1 MPIPKIDHKKRKDE
15 QNENDIARLRKR
27 LTDVIQLNI
36 SDYSDP
42 VELILLR
49 TIERESNRI
58 LIPDFKLRTN
68 KGYDYRKS
76 LKWDENGKQIV

>member
-58 LIPDFKLRTN
+58 GIADFRLKAN
-68 KGYDYRKS
+68 SGYDYRKN
-76 LKWDENGKQIV
+76 LKWNENGKQIV

>member
-1 MPIPKIDHKKRKDE
+1 MPVPKIDYKKEKE
-15 QNENDIARLRKR
+15 KQNENDIARLRKR

-58 LIPDFKLRTN
+58 GIPDFKLKIN
-68 KGYDYRKS
+68 KGYDCRKN

>member
-58 LIPDFKLRTN
+58 GIPDFKLKIN
-68 KGYDYRKS
+68 KGYDFRKS
-76 LKWDENGKQIV
+76 LKWNENGKQIV